1 MCLVSVRPT
10 RSTTTDPHV
19 PYTTL
24 FRFAGR
30 RPGGAALVRHRGHRP
45 RRPAGAGPEPEHLR
59 ADPRLRLLRPRLRA
73 LPADRPGGH
82 RPRDRPQP
90 RLRPGILRGRPVRL
104 KRPSLRG
111 SRSRPLARTLRDDD
125 WGVKAAPPVREMIL
139 RFP

>member
-30 RPGGAALVRHRGHRP
+30 RPGGADLVRHRGHRP

-73 LPADRPGGH
+73 PPAVRPDGH

-90 RLRPGILRGRPVRL
+90 RLRPGLLPDLHARL
-104 KRPSLRG
+104 QRPSLRA
-111 SRSRPLARTLRDDD
+111 SHTPPPTRTPRASTLGEKWD
-125 WGVKAAPPVREMIL
+125 PH
-139 RFP
+139 